1 MQMRIFIYT
10 DNAPIRRIMF
20 PAAPSPALSCARLPF
35 THLEAMMTDRFGQAY
50 RDYCR
55 RTGRILPKRTRA

>member
-1 MQMRIFIYT
+1 
-10 DNAPIRRIMF
+10 MF
-20 PAAPSPALSCARLPF
+20 PAAPTPALSCARLPF